1 MGRDLREN
9 PKPASL
15 IKKDNHGI
23 TDKSFSNYRASFSS
37 LGLPEKLQALPKNQQ
52 V

>member
-1 MGRDLREN
+1 MGRDLRDN

-15 IKKDNHGI
+15 IKTYDYGI

-52 V
+52 I